1 MPAAATSHQ
10 LLLNLN
16 ASGAPASSKGRA
28 DKSGGNDFAAT
39 FQQQVQQQISARQSE
54 RLNQTDI
61 QRQNE
66 IQRPRNEAPQR
77 ERERE
82 RDIQATRPDR
92 QDNTTRPANET
103 RPQNTERA
111 ANEAGDETDIDQNA
125 GCEKPQQTG
134 EGEATRQGG
143 KTAQTGKPAKN
154 EAGEGERSTS
164 AEEALAQQLNQANAA
179 LLLQL
184 QNFVAVRPDVA
195 AAAATNGATDQ
206 GDAAASP
213 VAQLA
218 NVLNALQQIHDQSQ
232 DAALDANAGKALV
245 KGDAPQFKT
254 DSLTEALQF
263 AADRQALPADAEADA
278 KVTLEFSELL
288 QRRLPQTEQPIGP
301 RNDMGLQ
308 GVNGRPAESP
318 RAADAT
324 RPQASLYQPVGS
336 EGWDRALGHK
346 VVMMVD
352 NSQQEVDMQLN
363 PPNLG
368 PLEVKL
374 TLDKNEA
381 TLTFV
386 AAHQPVKEALQASLP
401 RLTEMLAESGI
412 QLGNVNIELGGRQAE
427 QGREQAPRQGGRSGN
442 GPGGEDDEGVTA
454 VNSQAARRLAMTAPG
469 NVNLFV

>member
-1 MPAAATSHQ
+1 MPAAATSNQ

-16 ASGAPASSKGRA
+16 ASGAPATAKGRA

-54 RLNQTDI
+54 RLNSERLNQT
-61 QRQNE
+61 E

-77 ERERE
+77 ERER
-82 RDIQATRPDR
+82 DTQATRPDR
-92 QDNTTRPANET
+92 QDNTVRPANET
-103 RPQNTERA
+103 RPQNTEQA
-111 ANEAGDETDIDQNA
+111 ANETEIDQNA

-134 EGEATRQGG
+134 EGEAVESTAEGG
-143 KTAQTGKPAKN
+143 KTAQTGKP
-154 EAGEGERSTS
+154 GQTEGAERPSS

-184 QNFVAVRPDVA
+184 QNFVSVRPDVA
-195 AAAATNGATDQ
+195 AAAASNATADQ

-232 DAALDANAGKALV
+232 DAASDANAGKTLV

-254 DSLTEALQF
+254 LTEALQF
-263 AADRQALPADAEADA
+263 AADRQALPADAEAEP

-301 RNDMGLQ
+301 RSDMGLQ
-308 GVNGRPAESP
+308 GVPGRPAEGT

-336 EGWDRALGHK
+336 EGWDRALGQK

-427 QGREQAPRQGGRSGN
+427 QGREQAQRQGGRSGN
-442 GPGGEDDEGVTA
+442 GLGGEDDDGVTA